1 MIKINR
7 ILELQVSLQ
16 ILLLSPTVLRDEAHR
31 IPRVDDTANN
41 EALWLRDPTPLQTPL
56 CLQSRVVS
64 LCCSHIRCG
73 EEVLDIELLI
83 AILGKWIKFFFLLEV
98 EKQNLNSH

>member
-31 IPRVDDTANN
+31 IPKVDDTANN
-41 EALWLRDPTPLQTPL
+41 EALWLRDPAPLQTSLSPVKGGL
-56 CLQSRVVS
+56 SLLQS
-64 LCCSHIRCG
+64 H
-73 EEVLDIELLI
+73 
-83 AILGKWIKFFFLLEV
+83 
-98 EKQNLNSH
+98 